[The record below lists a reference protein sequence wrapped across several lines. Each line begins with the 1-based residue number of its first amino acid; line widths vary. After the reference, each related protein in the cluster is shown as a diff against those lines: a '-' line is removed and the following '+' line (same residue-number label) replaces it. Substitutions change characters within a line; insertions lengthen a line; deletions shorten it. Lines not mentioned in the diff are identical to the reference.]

1 MRITAK
7 GQVTIPLAIR
17 EELGLLPDSE
27 VEFDIVGR
35 TARIR
40 KVVNT
45 KGRGWQMVERLK
57 GTGNKRMTTGQIMA
71 LTRGED

>member
-57 GTGNKRMTTGQIMA
+57 GTGNKRMTTDQIMA